1 MYDVLNMIP
10 IPWEE
15 RDAVAQSGEY
25 TIERVRTQWDYELE
39 GFMLAHC
46 LGTKNAETFGKH
58 HRVFS
63 VREKGSGIP
72 HATVLC
78 VRRGARSPYGA
89 CADLGTKGHMRFE
102 GRKLRVLQ
110 VRGRF
115 DALARPEYLQLV
127 FQWFQSLGG
136 KPRISLNTMLHHAV
150 KYGDDDD
157 YYHFEN
163 WMDER
168 NDFTYSHRYVEAVQA
183 ARKAGTSL

>member
-1 MYDVLNMIP
+1 MYDLLNLIP

-15 RDAVAQSGEY
+15 RDVVAQHGEY

-58 HRVFS
+58 HTVFS
-63 VREKGSGIP
+63 VREKGTGIP

-89 CADLGTKGHMRFE
+89 CADLGTKNHMRLG

-110 VRGRF
+110 VRGRY
-115 DALARPEYLQLV
+115 DDLARPEYLEIV
-127 FQWFQSLGG
+127 FRWFMSLGG
-136 KPRISLNTMLHHAV
+136 KPTISLNTLLRHA
-150 KYGDDDD
+150 YTHGDDDED
-157 YYHFEN
+157 YHFDG
-163 WMDER
+163 WMDEV
-168 NDFTYSHRYVEAVQA
+168 NGFTWSYKAFDRVQQ